1 MGRNLYPSLKHV
13 SFASANCTFTATTQ
27 TKHSYQTLSASLAR
41 KERRTTPSSRGL
53 GLRLKFAVPEVPHN
67 DALIGIG
74 YGRCGVAGRE
84 PAGWKGPSNR
94 EDLTGWNDTGLVD
107 L

>member
-1 MGRNLYPSLKHV
+1 M
-13 SFASANCTFTATTQ
+13 
-27 TKHSYQTLSASLAR
+27 
-41 KERRTTPSSRGL
+41 RTTPSSRGL
-53 GLRLKFAVPEVPHN
+53 KLRLKFAVPEVPHN

-94 EDLTGWNDTGLVD
+94 EGLTGWKDTGLVD